1 MGSSETCPPVVN
13 NTGQQQTIFLPVPE
27 PSLSILS
34 LQEKKKKKESV
45 WRGQTCRRLPPG
57 SRSRNEIITP

>member
-13 NTGQQQTIFLPVPE
+13 NTGQQQMIFLPVPE

-34 LQEKKKKKESV
+34 LQENKKKRKVFGGVKPAAASLLEV
-45 WRGQTCRRLPPG
+45 GQEMK
-57 SRSRNEIITP
+57 S